1 MPGSGLR
8 GRDSKCLILEAVAE
22 SGNQP
27 GSRGFRCCQD
37 LLPFSEPS
45 DQRMGTGNLGCCV
58 FLTIRLGGFH
68 GVQTCSKFGNSLKC
82 PPPPYPK
89 LSFFFSKSE
98 KTSSLSVL
106 IFLSVWKN
114 WLI

>member
-27 GSRGFRCCQD
+27 SSRGFRCCQD
-37 LLPFSEPS
+37 LPPFSLNLH
-45 DQRMGTGNLGCCV
+45 QRMGTGNLDCCV

-68 GVQTCSKFGNSLKC
+68 GCSNLQQ
-82 PPPPYPK
+82 
-89 LSFFFSKSE
+89 
-98 KTSSLSVL
+98 
-106 IFLSVWKN
+106 VWQFP
-114 WLI
+114 

>member
-45 DQRMGTGNLGCCV
+45 DQRMGTGNLDCCV
-58 FLTIRLGGFH
+58 FLTIRLGVF
-68 GVQTCSKFGNSLKC
+68 KLAASLAIPLNA
-82 PPPPYPK
+82 PPPAPI
-89 LSFFFSKSE
+89 S
-98 KTSSLSVL
+98 
-106 IFLSVWKN
+106 
-114 WLI
+114 